1 MTKILFIEDE
11 PAMRANIAEVLELE
25 GYQPLTASN
34 GREGAALAQRELP
47 DLILCDVMMPELDGH
62 GVLEALRDN
71 PQTARIPFVFLT
83 AKGDRGDV
91 RAGMDLGADDYLIKP
106 VPLKELLD
114 AIQARLDRARQ
125 HKAEFRMEFKSPK
138 PLEKLGLSPRESEI
152 LFWTAQGK
160 TNAEIGAILDISPAT
175 AKMPL
180 ENIYEKLGVEGR
192 HTAMLKAIE
201 ALAAA

>member
-62 GVLEALRDN
+62 GVLEALRDD

-91 RAGMDLGADDYLIKP
+91 RALVAN
-106 VPLKELLD
+106 
-114 AIQARLDRARQ
+114 
-125 HKAEFRMEFKSPK
+125 S
-138 PLEKLGLSPRESEI
+138 
-152 LFWTAQGK
+152 
-160 TNAEIGAILDISPAT
+160 
-175 AKMPL
+175 
-180 ENIYEKLGVEGR
+180 
-192 HTAMLKAIE
+192 
-201 ALAAA
+201 